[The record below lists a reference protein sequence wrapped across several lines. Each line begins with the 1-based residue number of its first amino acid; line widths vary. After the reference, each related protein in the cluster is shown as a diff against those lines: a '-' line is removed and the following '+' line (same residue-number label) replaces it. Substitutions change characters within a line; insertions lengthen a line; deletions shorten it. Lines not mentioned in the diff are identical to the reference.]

1 MGPLPAGWKKRRI
14 ENGGSWAG
22 GALSAAIGIAGLRPD
37 PSSGPR
43 HYPRAAIR
51 VLLLTAVCL
60 LALAGGCDGSLVRND
75 LDAIRQRGVL
85 RVLTRNTATCY
96 YRGAHGY
103 EGFEYELAKAFARQL
118 GVRLEPL
125 VVDTLG
131 EMVARLIRGEADLI
145 ASDLVVTEALEKRVV
160 FGPAYRKVRQQVVGR
175 RGAPAIATLA
185 DLDGRPIW
193 VKAGSA
199 QEGLLERLRR
209 ERPDIGLMTVSGYE
223 TEEMLEMVWQ
233 KIIPLTVAESNV
245 VAMNRRYYP
254 ELLVHFDLQADRE
267 VAWALAPGNLQL
279 RKAVDRWFARPQT
292 RALLKRL
299 DQHYY
304 SHLETFDY
312 VDLVKFRSRIQ
323 DRLPQYSPFFKA
335 AAEENGFSW
344 QLLAAQAYQESH
356 WNPKAKSFSGVRG
369 MMMLTLETA
378 SELGVSNRLD
388 ARQSIAAGA
397 RYLAELHRRIDPAV
411 REPDRTYMALAAYN
425 VGLGHLQD
433 ARLLAGRLSKAVDT
447 WPAIRDTL
455 PLLRRRKYY
464 RDLPH
469 GYARGDE
476 PVRYVDQ
483 IRTYHKILEQQ
494 LERFAAR

>member
-1 MGPLPAGWKKRRI
+1 
-14 ENGGSWAG
+14 
-22 GALSAAIGIAGLRPD
+22 
-37 PSSGPR
+37 
-43 HYPRAAIR
+43 
-51 VLLLTAVCL
+51 VLLLTAAFL
-60 LALAGGCDGSLVRND
+60 LVLGGGCDGSLVRHD
-75 LDAIRQRGVL
+75 LDAIRQRGAL
-85 RVLTRNTATCY
+85 RVLTRNAATCY

-103 EGFEYELAKAFARQL
+103 EGFEYDLAKAFARHL
-118 GVRLEPL
+118 GVRLEPV

-131 EMVARLIRGEADLI
+131 EMVARLIRGDADLI
-145 ASDLVVTEALEKRVV
+145 ASDLVVTEALKKRVV
-160 FGPAYRKVRQQVVGR
+160 FSPAYRKVRQQVVGR
-175 RGAPAIATLA
+175 RGGPAISAVA

-199 QEGLLERLRR
+199 QESLLQTLQR
-209 ERPDIGLMTVSGYE
+209 ERPDIDLMTVSGYE
-223 TEEMLEMVWQ
+223 TEELLEMVWQ
-233 KIIPLTVAESNV
+233 KVIPLTVAESNV
-245 VAMNRRYYP
+245 VALNRRYYP

-267 VAWALAPGNLQL
+267 VAWALAPGNLQF
-279 RKAVDRWFARPQT
+279 RKAVDRWFARPET

-299 DQHYY
+299 NQHYY
-304 SHLETFDY
+304 GHLESFDY

-323 DRLPQYSPFFKA
+323 ARLPQYSPFFKA

-356 WNPKAKSFSGVRG
+356 WDPKAKSFSGVRG

-378 SELGVSNRLD
+378 SDLGVSNRLD

-397 RYLAELHRRIDPAV
+397 RYLAGLHRRIDPAV

-425 VGLGHLQD
+425 VGFGHLQD
-433 ARLLAGRLSKAVDT
+433 ARLLAGRLGKAANT

-455 PLLRRRKYY
+455 PLLRHRKHY

-469 GYARGDE
+469 GFARGDE

-483 IRTYHKILEQQ
+483 IRTYHKILVQQ
-494 LERFAAR
+494 MERFAAR